1 LNALQTKSVEYLLK
15 LPEDRLNSAFDYL
28 CYLYEKQYPLDDY
41 DYQLARE
48 ADEDTD
54 TETFSLDEVLQ
65 ECGLTYEDIQSY

>member
-15 LPEDRLNSAFDYL
+15 LAEDRLNSAFDYL
-28 CYLYEKQYPLDDY
+28 CCLYAKQYPLDDY

-54 TETFSLDEVLQ
+54 TDTFSLDEVLQ
-65 ECGLTYEDIQSY
+65 ECGLTYEDIQS